1 MIKAAALWALAG
13 WQDRKEGHPLASAQS
28 QAPRA
33 DWLPTRAPRP
43 LLTTSLACALSCISG
58 CGILEPK
65 LPEAEPA
72 IPVEWPLPPTTL
84 APVVPAS
91 STAPAE
97 GAAADIGWRDF
108 FVDQRLEELIARAL
122 ENNRDLRVAVLNV
135 ESVRAQYRIQ
145 RASRVPWVNATGT
158 LQRSGGS
165 ARLNPAGPGAGA
177 GLVTELYSVDLG
189 IAGFELD
196 LFGRVRNLSEAALQ
210 RYLAQE
216 EVRRSAQLSLIA
228 TVANAYL
235 TLAADQ
241 ELLRVSL
248 ATLKTYEDSY
258 ALTDRRHQFGAVS
271 GLDVH
276 QARVEVEAARSDV
289 AFFSGTVAQDT
300 NALNLLIGAPV
311 DATLLPETFDDSV
324 TASSALP
331 AGLPSEV
338 LLRRPDVRQAE
349 HVLRAANANIGAARA
364 SFFPS
369 ISLTG
374 AIGTASTD
382 LSDLFKGDSD
392 TWNFTPSINLPIF
405 QGGRLRANLDGAHAE
420 RDIALAQYERAIQG
434 GFREVADAL
443 ALTATLSAQRHAQEA
458 LVDAATSA
466 ERLSRARYEAGRD
479 SYLVQLDAQRTL
491 YSALQGLISTRLA
504 EENNRVVLYQ
514 VLGGG
519 WNERS
524 P

>member
-1 MIKAAALWALAG
+1 MNRRAQTLAMFAAVS
-13 WQDRKEGHPLASAQS
+13 SA
-28 QAPRA
+28 A
-33 DWLPTRAPRP
+33 
-43 LLTTSLACALSCISG
+43 G

-65 LPEAEPA
+65 LPEADAA
-72 IPVEWPLPPTTL
+72 IPVEWPLPPTTV
-84 APVVPAS
+84 APVTPAS
-91 STAPAE
+91 AVATAA
-97 GAAADIGWRDF
+97 GVAADIGWRDF

-122 ENNRDLRVAVLNV
+122 DNNRDLRVAVLNV

-145 RASRVPWVNATGT
+145 RADRVPWVNVTGV
-158 LQRSGGS
+158 LQRSGGD
-165 ARLNPAGPGAGA
+165 ARLNPSGPGAGA

-189 IAGFELD
+189 ITGFELD

-216 EVRRSAQLSLIA
+216 EVRRSAQLSLISA
-228 TVANAYL
+228 VANAYL
-235 TLAADQ
+235 VLAADR
-241 ELLRVSL
+241 ELLRVSQ

-258 ALTDRRHQFGAVS
+258 ALTERRHQFGAVS

-289 AFFSGTVAQDT
+289 ALFSGTVAQDI
-300 NALNLLIGAPV
+300 NALTLLVGAPV
-311 DATLLPETFDDSV
+311 DATLLPENVNDAV
-324 TASSALP
+324 TGLSPLP

-349 HVLRAANANIGAARA
+349 HILRAANANIGAARA
-364 SFFPS
+364 AFFPS

-392 TWNFTPSINLPIF
+392 TWSFTPSINLPIF
-405 QGGRLRANLDGAHAE
+405 QGGRLKANLDGAHAQ
-420 RDIALAQYERAIQG
+420 RDIALAQYERAIQS

-443 ALTATLSAQRHAQEA
+443 ALTATLSAQRQAQEA
-458 LVDAATSA
+458 LVKAATSA
-466 ERLSRARYEAGRD
+466 ERLTRARYEAGRD

-491 YSALQGLISTRLA
+491 YAAQQGLISTRRA
-504 EENNRVVLYQ
+504 EETNRVVLYQ

-519 WNERS
+519 WNENS

>member
-1 MIKAAALWALAG
+1 MDRGAVLAFALTCVA
-13 WQDRKEGHPLASAQS
+13 
-28 QAPRA
+28 
-33 DWLPTRAPRP
+33 
-43 LLTTSLACALSCISG
+43 G

-65 LPEAEPA
+65 LPEADA
-72 IPVEWPLPPTTL
+72 NIPVEWPLPPTTV
-84 APVVPAS
+84 APVTPAS
-91 STAPAE
+91 GIATAP
-97 GAAADIGWRDF
+97 GVTADIGWRDF

-122 ENNRDLRVAVLNV
+122 DNNRDLRATVLNV

-145 RASRVPWVNATGT
+145 RSSRLPSVSVTAAM
-158 LQRSGGS
+158 QRAGGD
-165 ARLNPAGPGAGA
+165 ALINPGGPGAGA
-177 GLVTELYSVDLG
+177 GVVTEVHSVDLG
-189 IAGFELD
+189 ITGFELD

-210 RYLAQE
+210 RYFAQE

-228 TVANAYL
+228 AVANAYL

-241 ELLRVSL
+241 ELLRVSR
-248 ATLKTYEDSY
+248 ATLKAYEDSY

-289 AFFSGTVAQDT
+289 ALFSGTVAQDT
-300 NALNLLIGAPV
+300 NALILLIGAPV
-311 DATLLPETFDDSV
+311 EASLLPESFDDAV
-324 TASSALP
+324 TGLSPLP

-364 SFFPS
+364 AFFPS

-374 AIGTASTD
+374 AIGRASTD
-382 LSDLFKGDSD
+382 LSDLFESGSD
-392 TWNFTPSINLPIF
+392 TWSFTPSINLPIF

-420 RDIALAQYERAIQG
+420 RGIALAQYERAIQS

-443 ALTATLSAQRHAQEA
+443 ALTATLSARRQAQEA
-458 LVDAATSA
+458 LVEAATSA

-491 YSALQGLISTRLA
+491 YAALQGLISTRLA
-504 EENNRVVLYQ
+504 EETNRVVLYQ

-519 WNERS
+519 WKERS